1 MTARPENKS
10 ERNIRERKGTEK
22 MTTDAIDRR
31 YSKTA
36 RLTLCAL
43 FAALMAICSWI
54 SIPLPAGVP
63 INLGTLGVFL
73 AAGLLGMKYGTISIT
88 AYIFLGAVGAP
99 VFAGFRGGPSVIAG
113 PTGGYIVGYLAAA
126 LIAGAIF
133 GMRARGEKEQT
144 AGAPSTA
151 RIMAGC
157 LAGLAACYALGTVW
171 FIFLTKTG
179 FAAAML
185 ACVIPFLPGDAV
197 KIAAAAVLIK
207 KIRPHIM

>member
-1 MTARPENKS
+1 M
-10 ERNIRERKGTEK
+10 GTN
-22 MTTDAIDRR
+22 AIDNK

-63 INLGTLGVFL
+63 INLATLGVFL
-73 AAGLLGMKYGTISIT
+73 AAGLLGMKYGTISILT
-88 AYIFLGAVGAP
+88 YILLGAVGVP

-113 PTGGYIVGYLAAA
+113 PTGGYIVGYIAAA

-133 GMRARGEKEQT
+133 AMQPRNNEDSVRT
-144 AGAPSTA
+144 YPSTA
-151 RIMAGC
+151 RIVGGC
-157 LAGLAACYALGTVW
+157 IAGLAACYALGTIW

-185 ACVIPFLPGDAV
+185 ACVIPFLPGDAL
-197 KIAAAAVLIK
+197 KIVAATVLIR
-207 KIRPHIM
+207 KIRPHIA

>member
-1 MTARPENKS
+1 M
-10 ERNIRERKGTEK
+10 GTN
-22 MTTDAIDRR
+22 AIDNK

-63 INLGTLGVFL
+63 INLATLGVFL
-73 AAGLLGMKYGTISIT
+73 AAGLLGMKYGTISILT
-88 AYIFLGAVGAP
+88 YILLGAVGVP

-113 PTGGYIVGYLAAA
+113 PTGGYIVGYIAAA

-133 GMRARGEKEQT
+133 A
-144 AGAPSTA
+144 AGRRENEDSVKSSPSTA
-151 RIMAGC
+151 RIVGGC
-157 LAGLAACYALGTVW
+157 VAGLAACYALGTIW

-185 ACVIPFLPGDAV
+185 ACVIPFLPGDAL
-197 KIAAAAVLIK
+197 KIAAATVLIR
-207 KIRPHIM
+207 KIRPHIA